1 MLMKQ
6 PEASGPS
13 RVWIYRVDPRQIHYL
28 QFILEA
34 YDGVAT
40 LTTVDAR
47 EGRVQVAVPPGG
59 EANAR
64 SLMEALECELGR
76 GRLKREEDWR

>member
-1 MLMKQ
+1 MKQ
-6 PEASGPS
+6 PEVSGRS
-13 RVWIYRVDPRQIHYL
+13 RVWIYRVDPSQIHYL

-34 YDGVAT
+34 YGGVAT

-47 EGRVQVAVPPGG
+47 EGRIQLNVPPGG
-59 EANAR
+59 EGGAR
-64 SLMEALECELGR
+64 SLMKALECELGR

>member
-1 MLMKQ
+1 MGRSDALR
-6 PEASGPS
+6 PS
-13 RVWIYRVDPRQIHYL
+13 HVWIYRVDPCEIHYL

-47 EGRVQVAVPPGG
+47 AGLVQLAVPPGG
-59 EANAR
+59 EAAAR
-64 SLMEALECELGR
+64 SLMAAFEQELGR
-76 GRLKREEDWR
+76 GRLRREKD

>member
-1 MLMKQ
+1 MKQ
-6 PEASGPS
+6 PEVPGPS
-13 RVWIYRVDPRQIHYL
+13 RVWVYRVEPRQIHYL

-47 EGRVQVAVPPGG
+47 EGRVQLAVPPGG
-59 EANAR
+59 EADAR
-64 SLMEALECELGR
+64 SLMEALERELGR

>member
-1 MLMKQ
+1 MKQ
-6 PEASGPS
+6 PEVPGPS
-13 RVWIYRVDPRQIHYL
+13 RVWIYRVDRRQIHYV

-47 EGRVQVAVPPGG
+47 EGRVQLAVPPGG
-59 EANAR
+59 EVNAR
-64 SLMEALECELGR
+64 SLMEALERELGR

>member
-1 MLMKQ
+1 MNQ
-6 PEASGPS
+6 PEVPGPP

-40 LTTVDAR
+40 LTTIDAQ
-47 EGRVQVAVPPGG
+47 EGRVQLTVPPGG
-59 EANAR
+59 EADAR
-64 SLMEALECELGR
+64 SLMEALEGELGR
-76 GRLKREEDWR
+76 GRLKREED